1 MLFNQKSVFLIIIGA
16 ALYVYINR
24 PEVIG
29 YGNARA
35 NAVPIGDRRTLA
47 YKNS

>member
-1 MLFNQKSVFLIIIGA
+1 MIFNQKSVFLIIIGA

-24 PEVIG
+24 PEVVG
-29 YGNARA
+29 YGNSRV
-35 NAVPIGDRRTLA
+35 NAVPNADRRTLA